1 MRIHN
6 IASSLLLCGVLLFE
20 HDSSSSRAS
29 AFGVIDPVTARRR
42 TTKAACSNSRPHTST
57 SSLYAFDPLEI
68 VDAAT
73 AALSSLGPE
82 IDTIKDAVTSN
93 IPISFDAAVVGAVC
107 LPIGWT
113 LGVLSQQGGNK
124 KAAVEE
130 TTRLENV
137 LQEKTNE
144 IKTLNTKLEVAE
156 VKRIETKEAMDR
168 LEKQVLLWEKE
179 REESTETL
187 RNDFEQQFPG
197 LLQIVRYD
205 VDKVLQQELK
215 NDTVHLQKKE
225 LEKNEHDTT
234 TTVQPLRQG
243 TI

>member
-6 IASSLLLCGVLLFE
+6 IASSLLCGVLLIE
-20 HDSSSSRAS
+20 YGSNRAS
-29 AFGVIDPVTARRR
+29 AFGVIDLSTARR
-42 TTKAACSNSRPHTST
+42 TTQAAYSNSRPNTS
-57 SSLYAFDPLEI
+57 SSLYAFDPLEV

-73 AALSSLGPE
+73 AAISSLGPE
-82 IDTIKDAVTSN
+82 IETVKDAVTSN

-130 TTRLENV
+130 TTRFENV
-137 LQEKTNE
+137 LKEKTNE
-144 IKTLNTKLEVAE
+144 IKNLNTKLDEVE

-205 VDKVLQQELK
+205 VDKVLRKELK
-215 NDTVHLQKKE
+215 NDTVHLHNKE
-225 LEKNEHDTT
+225 LEKKNHDT